1 MTPAMAEIYQA
12 ISELMDACI
21 KELRKSN
28 KIDASELTI
37 ESGLF
42 KSFDDIVRRQLDS
55 IWHTV
60 SPRTKQAGPSPSAQA
75 HLYPRRWLSVRVSL
89 HSTRC
94 AFAACLLCAS
104 NASPVFPSGRGLAA
118 WQPAGLRENA
128 GSCAVLVQIVNDLK
142 TMRTLAE
149 HLLSFDAVTFL
160 AYLDNLRITEGVA
173 SIWLFH
179 DAAHTIF
186 EQVTRTCCHA
196 CWYAMG
202 RINHPDNCGKLYLMD
217 VPAQAKRRVYVVRR
231 AGTEKGEVRSLK
243 KKAGKRAKPETGAD
257 DAPGDCCGILKM
269 AVDSQDSNG
278 DRC

>member
-1 MTPAMAEIYQA
+1 MTPAMAEIYQS

-21 KELRKSN
+21 KELRKGN

-60 SPRTKQAGPSPSAQA
+60 SPRTKQAGHSPLLKDASSVPGPDGVCQSGPACTHTA
-75 HLYPRRWLSVRVSL
+75 PACTCSRASCALRWL
-89 HSTRC
+89 H
-94 AFAACLLCAS
+94 
-104 NASPVFPSGRGLAA
+104 GI
-118 WQPAGLRENA
+118 PAGLWRSA
-128 GSCAVLVQIVNDLK
+128 GSPSVLVQIVNDLK
-142 TMRTLAE
+142 TMRTLAQ

-196 CWYAMG
+196 CWYCLG
-202 RINHPDNCGKLYLMD
+202 SISHPDNCGTL
-217 VPAQAKRRVYVVRR
+217 
-231 AGTEKGEVRSLK
+231 
-243 KKAGKRAKPETGAD
+243 
-257 DAPGDCCGILKM
+257 
-269 AVDSQDSNG
+269 
-278 DRC
+278 